1 MADSHTRY
9 ALVVDDDPAWQEI
22 VGEILRDAGLVVDLA
37 SSVVEAEQLLQRR
50 PHRVAVV
57 DLALGMGGAANQ
69 EGLQV
74 LRSAKR
80 QDPGCATILLTG
92 YATVALAV
100 DVLTAY
106 GALSCLT
113 KANFDRAEFQHL
125 ISQVRAS
132 APSLGRTHENSL
144 ASDREADTS
153 IDLGPIQYPVLV
165 VDDDAGW
172 RSIISELLTDAG
184 YQARVCNSYGEAL
197 GCLRRERY
205 AVAVVD
211 LALSDG
217 GRHQTSDQKPDG
229 YRLLEEAR
237 DADIVTVVVSG
248 VAHAE
253 EIARIYERYEPFA
266 YLEKQAF
273 DRRAF
278 LQTMAEAC
286 ESHSLSPALS
296 SLTPRELEV
305 LGLLVQGLTN
315 KELADALFISPNTV
329 KRHLKAVYDKL
340 DVHTRA
346 AAVAKAVSS
355 GLIGDS
361 ALP

>member
-1 MADSHTRY
+1 MADSPTRY

-22 VGEILRDAGLVVDLA
+22 IGEILRDAGLFVDLA
-37 SSVVEAEQLLQRR
+37 SSAGEAEQLLQRR

-57 DLALGMGGAANQ
+57 DLALGAGGAANQ

-74 LRSAKR
+74 LRAAQR

-132 APSLGRTHENSL
+132 APSLDRTPDDPS
-144 ASDREADTS
+144 APDREMGAS
-153 IDLGPIQYPVLV
+153 PDLVPIQYPILV

-172 RSIISELLTDAG
+172 RSILSELLTDAG
-184 YQARVCNSYGEAL
+184 YRARVCNSYGEAL
-197 GCLRRERY
+197 GCLRRDRY

-211 LALSDG
+211 LALSDR
-217 GRHQTSDQKPDG
+217 GRRQTSDHEPDG
-229 YRLLEEAR
+229 YCLLEEAR
-237 DADIVTVVVSG
+237 AADIVTVVVSG

-253 EIARIYERYEPFA
+253 EIAQIYERYEPFA

-278 LQTMAEAC
+278 LQAIAEAC

-296 SLTPRELEV
+296 TLTPRELEV
-305 LGLLVQGLTN
+305 LGMLVQGLTN

-329 KRHLKAVYDKL
+329 KRHLKAVYEKL

-355 GLIGDS
+355 GQIGDS